1 MRCVSL
7 LFQKSCRLLL
17 GLYLLGAMVFSLS
30 SVSQAQEPKG
40 KSESM
45 HKHTNALID
54 SNSPYLL
61 QHAHNPVN
69 WLPWGPEAFAKA
81 KAENKPIFVS
91 IGYSTCYWC
100 HVMER
105 ESFENEAIAKIINEN
120 YIAIKVD
127 REQHPD
133 IDEQLMLATQLLTG
147 RGGWPNSVWL
157 TTDGRPWMAGT
168 YFPPQQFSSGLEQL
182 ARIWRDEAAAVEKQA
197 QSLSQAIRE
206 ATQVPSADATGAVGG
221 ATTGDNE
228 QVAKKPLDNA
238 LAELTQ
244 LFDQQRGGFG
254 TKPKFPP
261 HGALRLLAQAARI
274 NIQQPAAEQMLTRT
288 LDAMWRGGIHDHVGG
303 GFHRYSTD
311 ERWFLPHFEKMLYDN
326 AQLLRSFAEGFE
338 LTKREEYRV
347 ACRDIV
353 AWVKREM
360 THPQGGFYSALDSE
374 SDGHEGR
381 FNTWSMAELKNVL
394 TESEAELF
402 ASVYN
407 FQGVGNF
414 VEEAT
419 KERPGTNIPFLS
431 DPPRATDAQAVERL
445 QPVRE
450 KLLKAREDRSYPHL
464 DDKIL
469 TCWNGLM
476 ISALAHAGR
485 VLEEPAF
492 VEQASRAADFLLK
505 ELQTEAGLLHTW
517 RNGSASIPAY
527 LDDYAFLC
535 EGLLELHHAT
545 GQPRWLTE
553 SQRLAKQMQEL
564 FEDPTDGGFFF
575 TSSLHET
582 LIVRSKNL
590 QGGGNL
596 PVGNGVAIGVLVDL
610 SRETGDEAYL
620 ESARRAL
627 RAFSG
632 IVMKAPRQVEHIV
645 LASAQYEALMS
656 DRKSAAP
663 SSPTSQADDQQQSEA
678 IRAELYVSHDK
689 RAPGESLSVAVR
701 VHIEQGFHLYGPV
714 VSDEKPLVQATSVR
728 LLPMDGFQAGTLQL
742 PDGITREDHV
752 LQGKVTA
759 YVDSIWFRFDIDIDS
774 NVSLGARDLQI
785 ELRYQ
790 ACDEKRCLQPGKIVL
805 STPVMITNEVES
817 SEKHS
822 EVFSPAKR
830 DVR

>member
-1 MRCVSL
+1 MRCISL
-7 LFQKSCRLLL
+7 LFLKSCRLLL
-17 GLYLLGAMVFSLS
+17 GLYLLGTVIFSWGSAMR
-30 SVSQAQEPKG
+30 AQELKG

-105 ESFENEAIAKIINEN
+105 ESFENEAIAKIINEH

-127 REQHPD
+127 REQRPD

-157 TTDGRPWMAGT
+157 TSDGRPWMAGT

-206 ATQVPSADATGAVGG
+206 ATQVPSAANIGASGESPD
-221 ATTGDNE
+221 GDKE
-228 QVAKKPLDNA
+228 QPTAKPLDNA
-238 LAELTQ
+238 LAELSQ
-244 LFDQQRGGFG
+244 LFDEQHGGFG

-261 HGALRLLAQAARI
+261 HGSLRLLAQAARTG
-274 NIQQPAAEQMLTRT
+274 NQPAAKRMLTRT

-338 LTKREEYRV
+338 LTGDENYRL

-353 AWVKREM
+353 VWVKREM
-360 THPQGGFYSALDSE
+360 THPDGGFYSALDSE

-381 FNTWSMAELKNVL
+381 YNTWSLSELKSVL
-394 TESEAELF
+394 SESETEFF
-402 ASVYN
+402 AKVYN
-407 FQGVGNF
+407 FQEAGNF

-419 KERPGTNIPFLS
+419 KHRPGTNIPFLS
-431 DPPRATDAQAVERL
+431 DPPQPLDAQATERL
-445 QPVRE
+445 QSIRD
-450 KLLKAREDRSYPHL
+450 KLLKARGDRSYPHL
-464 DDKIL
+464 DDKVL

-476 ISALAHAGR
+476 IAALAHAGR
-485 VLEEPAF
+485 VLDEPAF
-492 VEQASRAADFLLK
+492 VDQAARGADFLLK
-505 ELQTEAGLLHTW
+505 ELQTEAGLLHSW

-545 GQPRWLTE
+545 GQPRWLAE
-553 SQRLAKQMQEL
+553 STRLAKQMQEL
-564 FEDPTDGGFFF
+564 FEDRTEGGFFF
-575 TSSLHET
+575 TSSQHET

-596 PVGNGVAIGVLVDL
+596 PVGNGIAIQVLVDL
-610 SRETGDEAYL
+610 NRQTGEEAYL

-632 IVMKAPRQVEHIV
+632 IAMKAPRQVEHIV
-645 LASAQYEALMS
+645 LARAQYDAVIAEGEKQAQTANLS
-656 DRKSAAP
+656 K
-663 SSPTSQADDQQQSEA
+663 ADDQKQNEA
-678 IRAELYVSHDK
+678 LRCELFVSHAQ
-689 RAPGESLSVAVR
+689 RAPGGV
-701 VHIEQGFHLYGPV
+701 IIGGGPY
-714 VSDEKPLVQATSVR
+714 SD
-728 LLPMDGFQAGTLQL
+728 
-742 PDGITREDHV
+742 
-752 LQGKVTA
+752 
-759 YVDSIWFRFDIDIDS
+759 
-774 NVSLGARDLQI
+774 
-785 ELRYQ
+785 
-790 ACDEKRCLQPGKIVL
+790 
-805 STPVMITNEVES
+805 
-817 SEKHS
+817 
-822 EVFSPAKR
+822 
-830 DVR
+830 

>member
-1 MRCVSL
+1 MRSVSL
-7 LFQKSCRLLL
+7 LFLKSCQLLL
-17 GLYLLGAMVFSLS
+17 GLCLLGAMMFLWS

-45 HKHTNALID
+45 HKHTNALIN

-206 ATQVPSADATGAVGG
+206 ATQVPSAASTGAVGG
-221 ATTGDNE
+221 ATTGDKE

-238 LAELTQ
+238 LSELTQ
-244 LFDQQRGGFG
+244 LFDEQHGGFG

-261 HGALRLLAQAARI
+261 HGALRLLAQAVRI
-274 NIQQPAAEQMLTRT
+274 NIQQPTAEQMLTRT

-353 AWVKREM
+353 AWVEREM

-381 FNTWSMAELKNVL
+381 YNTWSMAELKNVL

-407 FQGVGNF
+407 FQEAGNF

-419 KERPGTNIPFLS
+419 KQRPGTNIPFLS
-431 DPPRATDAQAVERL
+431 DPPQATDAQAVERL

-450 KLLKAREDRSYPHL
+450 KLLKARGDRSYPHL

-492 VEQASRAADFLLK
+492 VDRASRAADFLLK

-527 LDDYAFLC
+527 LDDHAFLC
-535 EGLLELHHAT
+535 EGLLELHHAS
-545 GQPRWLTE
+545 GQPRWLVE
-553 SQRLAKQMQEL
+553 SQRLAKQMREL

-627 RAFSG
+627 GAFSG
-632 IVMKAPRQVEHIV
+632 ITMKAPRQVEHIV
-645 LASAQYEALMS
+645 LASTQFDALIS
-656 DRKSAAP
+656 DRESQTQGVEP
-663 SSPTSQADDQQQSEA
+663 SNADDQEQSEA
-678 IRAELYVSHDK
+678 LRAELFVSHAH
-689 RAPGESLSVAVR
+689 RAPEQSFSVAVR
-701 VHIEQGFHLYGPV
+701 VQIKPSFHLYGPPPV
-714 VSDEKPLVQATSVR
+714 GSEMLVQATTVQ
-728 LLPMDGFQAGTLQL
+728 LLPAEGLRAGTVKL
-742 PDGITREDHV
+742 PKGKAKEDP
-752 LQGKVTA
+752 LLGGMVTV
-759 YVDSIWFRFDIDIDS
+759 YEDSIWFTFDVDIDANAS
-774 NVSLGARDLQI
+774 SGARDLKI
-785 ELRYQ
+785 ELSYQ
-790 ACDEKRCLQPGKIVL
+790 ACDEKVCLQPGKIVL
-805 STPVMITNEVES
+805 STPVMVSREKRS
-817 SEKHS
+817 SEKHAG
-822 EVFSPAKR
+822 VFSHSLQK
-830 DVR
+830 